1 MFQFT
6 LDSISACITRECE
19 RRRTKRIA
27 SSWILISMFI
37 QVLVAFQYELVND
50 VCQEALEEFLVQ
62 NSLISRLSLLL
73 DWFFGAIQQEIA
85 LENIPTALLDEFIE
99 LLLVIG
105 LNSFNSK
112 LEKKRFEDFA
122 CQKLDNWLF
131 NRVIGNSRW
140 NSSFFK
146 ALMTFLLSNSLFQE
160 KEEQFPLVS
169 SCLHLLSLV
178 KERPE
183 GIGKEEFFAQSSF
196 HPNFRTEANYNVI
209 KRCLA
214 THL

>member
-1 MFQFT
+1 M
-6 LDSISACITRECE
+6 
-19 RRRTKRIA
+19 
-27 SSWILISMFI
+27 
-37 QVLVAFQYELVND
+37 
-50 VCQEALEEFLVQ
+50 Q

-73 DWFFGAIQQEIA
+73 GSFFGVIQQEIA
-85 LENIPTALLDEFIE
+85 LENIPTACLDEFME
-99 LLLVIG
+99 LLQVIR
-105 LNSFNSK
+105 LNSLNSQ

-122 CQKLDNWLF
+122 CQKMDHWLF
-131 NRVIGNSRW
+131 NCVIGNSRW
-140 NSSFFK
+140 NTSFFR

-196 HPNFRTEANYNVI
+196 HPNFRTEANYIVI